1 VVLLASC
8 VEPHR
13 SAKPHTSNTPDQPTV
28 FISQFPVDTSPTDA
42 YNHTM
47 TKRFTIGIITLLGLV
62 LLACFVI
69 LALCGCQTGTTGA
82 LRPIDAETFSSI
94 TNTIVGTVRAAGAV
108 LPPPLGTI
116 FEGVGAVAVA
126 GLALWQTITHKSVG
140 VNTAAITKLQNGAK
154 T

>member
-1 VVLLASC
+1 
-8 VEPHR
+8 
-13 SAKPHTSNTPDQPTV
+13 
-28 FISQFPVDTSPTDA
+28 
-42 YNHTM
+42 M
-47 TKRFTIGIITLLGLV
+47 TKRFTVALISLLALI
-62 LLACFVI
+62 LLACFAI

-126 GLALWQTITHKSVG
+126 GLALWQTITHSKV
-140 VNTAAITKLQNGAK
+140 TANSTAITKIQNGDK